1 MKKQKAVAPFLIVL
15 ALLAGLAGGYW
26 YASSD
31 KQQPAAPVEKTE
43 STKGEPEVLF
53 YRNPMNPAITSPG
66 PAKDEMGMDY
76 IPVYADDDRPAG
88 EPAGTV
94 TIDPV
99 VEQNIGVR
107 TAVARKQVLNK
118 EIRSVGR
125 VAYDEELLY
134 SVHPKVEGWIE
145 ELYVKK
151 TGQRVKE
158 DEILLSIYSPQLVAG
173 QQEYLIAVNNYEALK
188 NSPIEDIS
196 KGAEEL
202 VESSRKRLEYLD
214 VPPHQLKELI
224 EEHVVKKS
232 LHIHSPYAGIVLA
245 INIREGDKVTPRT
258 QMYTLAD
265 LSRVWAYVDVY
276 EYELPWI
283 EEDDPAEMTLAGV
296 PGRIFTGKLDYIY
309 PYMDKET
316 RTVKVRLEFDNR
328 EGLLKPDMFGDVI
341 IKAGRDVEAVVIPAE
356 AVVRS
361 GEREIVFISRGK
373 GKFEPREVEIGVT
386 ASGLI
391 QILAGMEEGERV
403 VTSSQFLIDSES
415 KLREATAKMMAQQS
429 GPSAPEDE
437 PAGADDMDMSGMSL
451 ENMEEELDMS
461 DMTLEN
467 LE

>member
-1 MKKQKAVAPFLIVL
+1 MKKQKAVVPFLIVL

-43 STKGEPEVLF
+43 STEGEPEVLF

-76 IPVYADDDRPAG
+76 IPVYADDDRSAG

-107 TAVARKQVLNK
+107 TAVAQKQVLNR

-134 SVHPKVEGWIE
+134 RVHPKVEGWIE

-245 INIREGDKVTPRT
+245 VNIREGDKVAPRT

-276 EYELPWI
+276 EFELPWI
-283 EEDDPAEMTLAGV
+283 EENDPAEMTLAGV

-386 ASGLI
+386 ASGLT
-391 QILAGMEEGERV
+391 QILAGVEEGERV

-429 GPSAPEDE
+429 GPSAPEEE

>member
-1 MKKQKAVAPFLIVL
+1 VKKQKAVAPFLIVL

-134 SVHPKVEGWIE
+134 RIHPKVEGWIE